1 MVRPRRRRRRA
12 GRRSRI
18 GRMRTRAPVR
28 SIVALLAAACLV
40 PGCAALAPQTRP
52 GSRPYLTSTDPCA
65 MRLHEVCGALLLYY
79 NAHHA
84 LPPTVAAIEQVPG
97 AGEVGDMTCPVS
109 HKPYIY
115 IPAGVATAPGSPERV
130 VLYDAEP
137 AHGGMRLGIVILP
150 PT

>member
-1 MVRPRRRRRRA
+1 
-12 GRRSRI
+12 
-18 GRMRTRAPVR
+18 
-28 SIVALLAAACLV
+28 
-40 PGCAALAPQTRP
+40 
-52 GSRPYLTSTDPCA
+52 

-150 PT
+150 PTADGPLVAKVIAIMEDKVKGWLPTTQP